1 MTTTD
6 SKLVVRGGTPS
17 LRFSHRELATLLVLC
32 GALFLDAL
40 DVSMIGVALPS
51 IQADLGMSTSALQ
64 WIVSAYTLGYAGFL
78 LLGGQAADT
87 YGRRR
92 MFLASLTVFTVASG
106 LGAMATS
113 PALLIT
119 SRLITGISAA
129 FTAPAALSIITTA
142 FAGPRRTRALV
153 IFGATGASG
162 FALGLVAG
170 GVLTAI
176 HWRLVFL
183 VPVLVGAAVLIGA
196 SLVLDPSGPGG
207 RRRSLSV
214 PSAVMAT
221 AAMVTL
227 VYTVVQASAD
237 GWASGVTATRFGVG
251 VVLGASFV
259 VVSGRARHPLLRFGM
274 LREPGVAAA
283 NIGGLALLGSW
294 VSTLFVLTLYLQDVR
309 GFSPLATGLAVCP
322 CGLIVVVLAPRL
334 APPLVTRFGP
344 INVAA
349 AGLASAAVAYGLLQ
363 RITADSSYVT
373 VVLPSLAFVGL
384 AFTLG
389 YGPLSI
395 AGTNLPEHEQGVA
408 AGVINTSFQIGP
420 TLMIAV
426 VTALVDSRLDRGA
439 STDQLIRAYRVGLIA
454 PLLAAAAGAT
464 TLVVSAL
471 RHPPQ
476 HNPHS
481 EQGDQHGPQSRR
493 PHRGRHRR

>member
-1 MTTTD
+1 
-6 SKLVVRGGTPS
+6 V
-17 LRFSHRELATLLVLC
+17 
-32 GALFLDAL
+32 
-40 DVSMIGVALPS
+40 
-51 IQADLGMSTSALQ
+51 
-64 WIVSAYTLGYAGFL
+64 
-78 LLGGQAADT
+78 
-87 YGRRR
+87 
-92 MFLASLTVFTVASG
+92 
-106 LGAMATS
+106 
-113 PALLIT
+113 
-119 SRLITGISAA
+119 
-129 FTAPAALSIITTA
+129 
-142 FAGPRRTRALV
+142 
-153 IFGATGASG
+153 
-162 FALGLVAG
+162 
-170 GVLTAI
+170 
-176 HWRLVFL
+176 
-183 VPVLVGAAVLIGA
+183 
-196 SLVLDPSGPGG
+196 
-207 RRRSLSV
+207 
-214 PSAVMAT
+214 T
-221 AAMVTL
+221 AA
-227 VYTVVQASAD
+227 
-237 GWASGVTATRFGVG
+237 RFGVG
-251 VVLGASFV
+251 VLLGGLFV

-274 LREPGVAAA
+274 LREPGVVAA

-373 VVLPSLAFVGL
+373 VVLPSLAFVGI

-395 AGTNLPEHEQGVA
+395 AGTNLPDHEQGVA

-439 STDQLIRAYRVGLIA
+439 STDQLIRAYRVGLMA

-476 HNPHS
+476 HNPHP